1 MKLERTRRN
10 TVSTGDYVGEYP
22 EDIYTRCGDT
32 WFTLGGEFLVTDKHY
47 ITLKNNDYNIEV
59 DAEPVKD
66 AAQGIESLNEGR
78 KEVFVLPDLPN
89 PTTDTYQFHL
99 TIAVGDDYT
108 DKSGERWKVTGKY
121 FREMS
126 GGRLKIGIYYA

>member
-10 TVSTGDYVGEYP
+10 TVSTGHYVGEYP
-22 EDIYTRCGDT
+22 EDIYTRRGDT
-32 WFTLGGEFLVTDKHY
+32 WFTSVGEFLVTDKRY
-47 ITLKNNDYNIEV
+47 ITFENNDYNIEV
-59 DAEPVKD
+59 DAEPVKG
-66 AAQGIESLNEGR
+66 AAQGIASLNEGR
-78 KEVFVLPDLPN
+78 NEVFVLPELPN
-89 PTTDTYQFHL
+89 PTTDTYEFHL

-108 DKSGERWKVTGKY
+108 DKSGNRGKVTGKY